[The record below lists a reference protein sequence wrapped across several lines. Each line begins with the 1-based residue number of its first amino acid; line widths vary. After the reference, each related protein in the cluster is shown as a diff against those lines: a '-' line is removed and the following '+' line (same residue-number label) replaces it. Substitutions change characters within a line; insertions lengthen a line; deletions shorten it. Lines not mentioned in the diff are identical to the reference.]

1 MNTHLL
7 PSSLPPHPQLGV
19 LVSSYIRSAECVEK
33 YGVNNHATLKPD
45 GSTIVIAV
53 SILTNTV
60 ARPLGMCSQGD
71 FHSSFMVYVS
81 CETVFLHFQTSKGHL
96 LFLRVNYEKL
106 LPSNQLPYVTREHG
120 M

>member
-1 MNTHLL
+1 
-7 PSSLPPHPQLGV
+7 
-19 LVSSYIRSAECVEK
+19 
-33 YGVNNHATLKPD
+33 
-45 GSTIVIAV
+45 
-53 SILTNTV
+53 
-60 ARPLGMCSQGD
+60 MCSQGD
-71 FHSSFMVYVS
+71 FHSSFVVYVS